1 MKLLKLSRVIFVD
14 VLLIIE
20 LKQLL
25 KEHLKS
31 CKELKI

>member
-1 MKLLKLSRVIFVD
+1 MKLLKHNRVTFAD

-25 KEHLKS
+25 KEHLKL
-31 CKELKI
+31 CKELKT